1 MNRDQSRQRQEL
13 LGLNNEISYNQA
25 LIQEREQGIIDIENA
40 MAEIHELF
48 CDLGLLVGEQQD
60 IIGRPDGLGTS
71 C

>member
-13 LGLNNEISYNQA
+13 LGLDNEISYNQA

-60 IIGRPDGLGTS
+60 IIGSSDGLGTG